1 MYLLVNDGAGG
12 FTEEAVARGAAL
24 ARDARLP
31 PGEGGLTS
39 SFSVAVGD
47 FDNDGWLDLFT
58 TEWFPRQHLLQNATG
73 MGSAREVDAATTS
86 KLLRNLGGSA
96 GRPGCFED
104 ATWAAGIR
112 ARPRSYKQ
120 TLRSWMEPA
129 HQQRLRE
136 RLRAAGVASAPEA
149 ELKLAELNARAARL
163 FPASDELDQQ
173 MAEVVKALKAA
184 PRPTS
189 APFRTALQTFFPY
202 VGVFTFAARF
212 VDLTG
217 DGWPELVISG
227 DFGTTQL
234 WYNRGDGT
242 FEEGCEAYR
251 LPRARRRV
259 PLAHTHTCI
268 RTLTTRSHTLASFPS
283 PRSRPRSPRP
293 AVGRL

>member
-1 MYLLVNDGAGG
+1 
-12 FTEEAVARGAAL
+12 
-24 ARDARLP
+24 
-31 PGEGGLTS
+31 
-39 SFSVAVGD
+39 
-47 FDNDGWLDLFT
+47 
-58 TEWFPRQHLLQNATG
+58 
-73 MGSAREVDAATTS
+73 
-86 KLLRNLGGSA
+86 
-96 GRPGCFED
+96 
-104 ATWAAGIR
+104 
-112 ARPRSYKQ
+112 
-120 TLRSWMEPA
+120 
-129 HQQRLRE
+129 
-136 RLRAAGVASAPEA
+136 VASAPEA

-242 FEEGCEAYR
+242 FEEGCEASTPPAR
-251 LPRARRRV
+251 TQSRATSRSRTHARTRMQ
-259 PLAHTHTCI
+259 ARTHTHT
-268 RTLTTRSHTLASFPS
+268 LTPLLAPAPPMQSS
-283 PRSRPRSPRP
+283 TCCGTASTTAWAPRS
-293 AVGRL
+293 ATWTATGRRTSCS